1 MDSALTETPRN
12 GGSLT
17 PAMMTQ
23 LRQHSRNGQLRFDKD
38 CQVVKAEWLD
48 NRWLIKC
55 SNGEEHECDRLW
67 LATGTRMD
75 ITAQPLLQETLQSYL
90 VPVVNGLPV
99 LDARLRLP
107 SCELFLLGGL
117 TALQVGP
124 VARNLSGARMATERI
139 VPALTKSSIA
149 LSPARSS

>member
-1 MDSALTETPRN
+1 
-12 GGSLT
+12 
-17 PAMMTQ
+17 MTQ